1 MSWGCEGEAS
11 LVAQCSNSY
20 PRPITAVRL
29 KGSEDGYL
37 TLGTKNENKKST
49 CFSTSSRTIYPHLN
63 STTCILGQLRMSL
76 RCSLLMSMLVM
87 LSQVL

>member
-1 MSWGCEGEAS
+1 MVLMRGGDEMSWGCEGEAS

-37 TLGTKNENKKST
+37 TLGTKNENKKKYNM
-49 CFSTSSRTIYPHLN
+49 FFYF
-63 STTCILGQLRMSL
+63 
-76 RCSLLMSMLVM
+76 
-87 LSQVL
+87 